1 MKKQNCRDLIDGL
14 TKIDKNVFAF
24 LTMDETDMVVF
35 FWRGKKAAIEK
46 YMKANKLKY
55 RFDSKRKESIVYIKI
70 KKAK

>member
-1 MKKQNCRDLIDGL
+1 MKKQNCQDLIDGL

-55 RFDSKRKESIVYIKI
+55 RFDSKRKNSVVYIKI